1 MGATAGSAIIM
12 SGDALT
18 THRSDIIDFGDQLIG
33 GDLKR
38 GDAKPDQRRQ
48 KFRPRDAGD
57 FGRFGLRDLLGLI
70 PLNSGSQA
78 HFAQKC
84 LRFLAKSRKDVLGQ
98 F

>member
-1 MGATAGSAIIM
+1 MT

-38 GDAKPDQRRQ
+38 GDAKPGQRRQ
-48 KFRPRDAGD
+48 KLRPRDTRD
-57 FGRFGLRDLLGLI
+57 FGRFGLRDLLGFV
-70 PLNSGSQA
+70 PLNSSRQA
-78 HFAQKC
+78 HFAQKR
-84 LRFLAKSRKDVLGQ
+84 LRFLAESRKDVLGQ